1 MLRAEDVS
9 RYFLAKQGAETG
21 EAISNL
27 KVQKLC
33 YYAQGFALAILGKPL
48 FFEDIEHWP
57 EGPVVPILYQRYK
70 PHEAGPIPPPNDLD
84 LKLYDRE
91 TIDLLD
97 KVYQIY
103 GQFSAWK
110 LRSKTHS
117 EPPWMN
123 TPENCPITYIQLR
136 AYFESVVDS
145 IQPSIEHN
153 QEPSDQAD
161 LAAKMESDL
170 EFRELTQRGLDA
182 IAAGQYSKLEDMKR
196 RLNDV

>member
-9 RYFLAKQGAETG
+9 RYFLAKQDPETG

-57 EGPVVPILYQRYK
+57 EGPVVPILHQRYK
-70 PHEAGPIPPPNDLD
+70 SHEAGPIPQPNDLD

-103 GQFSAWK
+103 GKFSAWQ
-110 LRSKTHS
+110 LRNKTHS
-117 EPPWMN
+117 EPPWIN
-123 TPENCPITYIQLR
+123 TPDNCAITYIELR
-136 AYFESVVDS
+136 AYFESINDT
-145 IQPSIEHN
+145 IQPAIEGN
-153 QEPSDQAD
+153 QEPDDRID
-161 LAAKMESDL
+161 LAAKMEADL
-170 EFRELTQRGLDA
+170 EFRELTQRGLEA
-182 IAAGQYSKLEDMKR
+182 IAAGQYSSLEDMKR